1 MKQHRLKAFTILEVT
16 ITMLIAGVLIG
27 IAYTSYSIVIKSYH
41 SFTSKNEDMAVLINL
56 DHLLKRDFEKAD
68 TILKDTGGIVLT
80 KDNTLIKY
88 AFTPDFV
95 IRTAA
100 RVDTFKVQTQ
110 ELNTTFENVPI
121 VELQATSEENKID
134 GLDFIL
140 IFQSEKIPFHYR
152 KLYSSENLILRNP
165 KPIRN

>member
-27 IAYTSYSIVIKSYH
+27 ITYTSYSIVFKSYH
-41 SFTSKNEDMAVLINL
+41 SFTTKNEDMAVLINL

-68 TILKDTGGIVLT
+68 TILKDASGIVLT
-80 KDNTLIKY
+80 KDNQLIKY
-88 AFTPDFV
+88 TFMSDFV
-95 IRTAA
+95 VRTAA
-100 RVDTFKVQTQ
+100 RIDTFKVQTQ
-110 ELNTTFENVPI
+110 DVNTSFESVPI
-121 VELQATSEENKID
+121 VEIQATAEENRID

-140 IFQSEKIPFHYR
+140 IFQNEKVPCHYR

-165 KPIRN
+165 NAVN